1 MDFGSITVIMDLAG
15 LASMEDQEAT
25 MEDQEASIMEDQEA
39 LADRV
44 VISRE
49 TLSRKATVP

>member
-1 MDFGSITVIMDLAG
+1 MDLGSITVIADF
-15 LASMEDQEAT
+15 

-44 VISRE
+44 VIYRE
-49 TLSRKATVP
+49 TSSRKATVP